1 MNGASE
7 RKIEIFAPFGAAID
21 LTKLVLFQPF
31 DIAKWLTI
39 GFAAFLSHLA
49 GGGGGGFNPQL
60 PGGGGDWKWDV
71 RSTTNDA
78 LESANTMP
86 GWVIPL
92 IAIGGLF
99 LLVLIVAFLWV
110 GSRGK
115 FIFTDC
121 IVRNRGAIVEP
132 WHEFRREGNSLFL
145 YSLVVA
151 FAAFVAVAVLA
162 APLWLPLLAGAD
174 LPGGPAFILMTA
186 VLVTVFVAAAV
197 AIAVINSFM
206 VPIMYRRRCSAFEAF
221 KTALGMIIA
230 EPGPVILYVLFIIVL
245 WIAFTLISCLLTC
258 VTCCVVAIP
267 YIGTVILLPFYV
279 FFASFVL
286 LFVRQFGPDFDAWG
300 NVLAVTPAAPAE
312 AAPAIQME
320 TPPPPPPAEPPSSEP
335 PAPPP
340 VQT

>member
-1 MNGASE
+1 MNGTGE

-21 LTKLVLFQPF
+21 LTKLILFQPF

-49 GGGGGGFNPQL
+49 GGGGGSFNARF
-60 PGGGGDWKWDV
+60 PGGNGDWKWNF
-71 RSTTNDA
+71 RSTTQDA
-78 LESANTMP
+78 LESTNAMP
-86 GWVIPL
+86 GWLIPVL
-92 IAIGGLF
+92 AVVF
-99 LLVLIVAFLWV
+99 LLVLVVVVACLWL

-145 YSLVVA
+145 YSLLVA
-151 FAAFVAVAVLA
+151 GAALVTVGIFS
-162 APLWLPLLAGAD
+162 APIWLPLLAGRE
-174 LPGGPAFILMTA
+174 LPQGPAFFVTIA
-186 VLVTVFVAAAV
+186 VLLSVFVV
-197 AIAVINSFM
+197 MAIALSVINSFM
-206 VPIMYRRRCSAFEAF
+206 VPIMYRRRCGALEAF
-221 KTALGMIIA
+221 KAAVGMIAA

-245 WIAFTLISCLLTC
+245 WIGFIIVGCLVTC
-258 VTCCVVAIP
+258 VTCCVAAIP

-279 FFASFVL
+279 FFASYLL

-300 NVLAVTPAAPAE
+300 NVLAAAPVTTPAA
-312 AAPAIQME
+312 APATSIE
-320 TPPPPPPAEPPSSEP
+320 PPPPPAAEPPPPPP
-335 PAPPP
+335 